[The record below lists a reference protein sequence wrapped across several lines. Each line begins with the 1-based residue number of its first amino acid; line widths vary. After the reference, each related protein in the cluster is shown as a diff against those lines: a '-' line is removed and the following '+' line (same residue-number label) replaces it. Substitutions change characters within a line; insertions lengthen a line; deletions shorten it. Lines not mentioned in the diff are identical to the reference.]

1 MPDLPFFVGANS
13 FARGRRSTHDG
24 RMNSPPRREW
34 GHYGRRGKHVC
45 LFLALLLGPLAP
57 VFASSRIVCHTNY
70 DGEARR
76 IAIAPVDSPYTLAP
90 QPIYDDFQLRVIL
103 RDQPTDLAGVRIQ
116 VFWNRRDEPVMIQE
130 ARYPW
135 PPRPVGRRYGF
146 TGLQRIYEPYR
157 DGELSYWCEV
167 MKEGAR

>member
-1 MPDLPFFVGANS
+1 
-13 FARGRRSTHDG
+13 
-24 RMNSPPRREW
+24 MNSPPQRGGGYR
-34 GHYGRRGKHVC
+34 GRGERYVC
-45 LFLALLLGPLAP
+45 LLLAFALGPFSTA
-57 VFASSRIVCHTNY
+57 FASPRIDCHTDY

-76 IAIAPVDSPYTLAP
+76 IVVAPVDSPYTLAP

-103 RDQPTDLAGVRIQ
+103 RDKPADLAGVRIQ
-116 VFWNRRDEPVMIQE
+116 VFWNRKDEPVMIQE

-135 PPRPVGRRYGF
+135 PPRSVGQRYGF

-167 MKEGAR
+167 VKGGAR